1 MSTEEQ
7 QVLRVEPD
15 VDVAQVLQRAQ
26 EETGA
31 DSSTSEI
38 ATCTT
43 SSDLPS
49 VLRDPMTLR
58 PVSLSAELRFMPVPR
73 SAGAMPNKMPVTR

>member
-31 DSSTSEI
+31 DEQHQRDR
-38 ATCTT
+38 
-43 SSDLPS
+43 DLHDEQRLAERAS
-49 VLRDPMTLR
+49 R
-58 PVSLSAELRFMPVPR
+58 PDDAAPGFLERELRFMPVPR